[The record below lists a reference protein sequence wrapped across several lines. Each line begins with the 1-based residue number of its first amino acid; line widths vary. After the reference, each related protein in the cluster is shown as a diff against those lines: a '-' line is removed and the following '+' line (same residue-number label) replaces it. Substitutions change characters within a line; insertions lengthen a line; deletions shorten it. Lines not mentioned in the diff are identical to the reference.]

1 MSEMCY
7 HIDIMQDPDKHGGY
21 VPSVVYPDKAGHYP
35 LEGNGSMSQP
45 WIWGDTL
52 DEARLICAGMN
63 KTRLGLTNE
72 EAQAIVDKSVLL
84 SIRKDGLG

>member
-7 HIDIMQDPDKHGGY
+7 HIDITQDPDKHGGY
-21 VPSVVYPDKAGHYP
+21 VPSVIYPDKAGHYP

-52 DEARLICAGMN
+52 DKAQATCAKAN
-63 KTRLGLTNE
+63 ERLGLTKE

-84 SIRKDGLG
+84 SIRKEGLR